1 MHVLIPIKRLET
13 CKQRLSGVLDAGQR
27 RALML
32 ALLGDVLACAFAAPS
47 ASAVAVVTDDPAAA
61 ATAREAGAGVLSDG
75 GLPWNEGL
83 VHALGL
89 LSGAPSGVLFLSA
102 DLPTV
107 STDDVEAM
115 IASCPPRGIAIGRAN
130 DAGTNALAL
139 RPPDVLVPSFGAP
152 RSSAVHAA
160 LAAAAGVAAVFVDR
174 PGLALDLDTPS
185 DLADALAAPAGGARS
200 WRTIVHHPAAEASR
214 C

>member
-1 MHVLIPIKRLET
+1 VHVLIPIKRLET

-27 RALML
+27 RRLML
-32 ALLGDVLACAFAAPS
+32 ALLDDALVRASAA
-47 ASAVAVVTDDPAAA
+47 AGVSAVAVVTDDETAAA
-61 ATAREAGAGVLSDG
+61 RARAAGAAVLSDG

-89 LSGAPSGVLFLSA
+89 LGEAPDGVLFLSA
-102 DLPTV
+102 DLPALT
-107 STDDVEAM
+107 TADVAAM
-115 IASCPPRGIAIGRAN
+115 IAACPAHGIAIGRAH

-139 RPPDVLVPSFGAP
+139 RPADAIVPAFGSPA
-152 RSSAVHAA
+152 SSAVHAA
-160 LAAAAGVAAVFVDR
+160 RAADAGVEAVLVDR

-185 DLADALAAPAGGARS
+185 DLAEALAAPPGGARS
-200 WRTIVHHPAAEASR
+200 WRTVVHHPAAEACR